1 MSKSFLFGALT
12 VAMILSGC
20 AKEASSLAQPTG
32 AAAAIEAEAA
42 KGSSEFQKVKPNEVD
57 AGMPYKVRE
66 IPVTNPH
73 SLDGVH
79 IAMVMAHGFEEIE
92 GTYPLRYLK
101 ARGAT
106 VDVISPDWIKGRV
119 MAVQFLK
126 PSIWIPVTKNISQ
139 AKVEDYDAVLVPGGA
154 WNPIIMRTDDSV
166 LNFVRGAFSKGK
178 LVASVCHGPQV
189 LLSAGIVK
197 GHEVTGVGD
206 IRTDLKNAGAT
217 VISDKPLVVSGNLL
231 TSRDPNDLAE
241 YSQGIEQYLMSHRGA
256 KKH

>member
-1 MSKSFLFGALT
+1 MPKTLLLTALT
-12 VAMILSGC
+12 LALALTGC
-20 AKEASSLAQPTG
+20 AKESALASSTV
-32 AAAAIEAEAA
+32 AAEAMQAEAA
-42 KGSSEFQKVKPNEVD
+42 KTSGEFQKVKPNEVD

-66 IPVTNPH
+66 IPVTNAH

-139 AKVEDYDAVLVPGGA
+139 ANVDDYQAVMVPGGA
-154 WNPIIMRTDDSV
+154 WNPIIMRTDNSV
-166 LNFVRGAFSKGK
+166 LDFVRSANAKGK
-178 LVASVCHGPQV
+178 LVASVCHGP
-189 LLSAGIVK
+189 
-197 GHEVTGVGD
+197 
-206 IRTDLKNAGAT
+206 
-217 VISDKPLVVSGNLL
+217 
-231 TSRDPNDLAE
+231 
-241 YSQGIEQYLMSHRGA
+241 
-256 KKH
+256 